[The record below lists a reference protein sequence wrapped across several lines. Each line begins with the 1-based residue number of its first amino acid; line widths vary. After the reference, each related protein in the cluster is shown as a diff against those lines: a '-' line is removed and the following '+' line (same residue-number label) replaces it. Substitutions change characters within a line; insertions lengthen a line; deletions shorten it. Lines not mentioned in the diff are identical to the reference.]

1 MGDAANTF
9 FDWKTLTFSSV
20 CTFNIPPPDMP
31 YRTPDARFDDLPD
44 FPYTPNYVSVGDDW
58 RMHYVDEGSGA
69 PILCLHGAPTW
80 AYLYRHMIPLLTEA
94 HRVVVPDFIGFGRS
108 DKLTE
113 VDAYS
118 FELHY
123 ETLRDVI
130 EALDLSDVTLVV
142 QDWGGLLGLTYA
154 ARQPERIARLVIL
167 NTFLPT
173 GEEDKGRAF
182 LAWRRFVENT
192 PDLPIGTI
200 VRRGL
205 ADADRLSDAEEAAY
219 NAPFP
224 TVASKA
230 GAVAWP
236 LMVPMDPDDP
246 VANVMRDTRTQLAEW
261 SKPAFELFAPND
273 PILGG
278 VQGFFRSLIPS
289 ASEQPEITI
298 DDAGHF
304 LQEEQGPTIARH
316 ILDFID
322 RTS

>member
-1 MGDAANTF
+1 
-9 FDWKTLTFSSV
+9 V
-20 CTFNIPPPDMP
+20 P
-31 YRTPDARFDDLPD
+31 YRTPDARFEALLD
-44 FPYTPNYVSVGDDW
+44 FPYAPNYVSVGDDL

-80 AYLYRHMIPLLTEA
+80 AYLYRHMIPPLSEA

-108 DKLTE
+108 DKLTD
-113 VDAYS
+113 VDAYA
-118 FELHY
+118 FDLHY
-123 ETLRDVI
+123 DTLRAFI
-130 EALDLSDVTLVV
+130 EATGLMDVTLVV

-154 ARQPERIARLVIL
+154 AEHPERIVRLVIL

-173 GEEDKGRAF
+173 GEEEKSRAF

-192 PDLPIGTI
+192 PDLPIGTV

-205 ADADRLSDAEEAAY
+205 AEPDRLSEAEEAAY
-219 NAPFP
+219 DAPFP
-224 TVASKA
+224 TPESKA

-236 LMVPMDPDDP
+236 LLVPMEPDDP
-246 VANVMRDTRTQLAEW
+246 VAEVMRETRARLAEW
-261 SKPAFELFAPND
+261 SKPAFELFAPGD

-278 VQGFFRSLIPS
+278 AQGFFRSLIPT
-289 ASEQPEITI
+289 ASEQPEVTI

-304 LQEEQGPTIARH
+304 LQEEQGPEIAQHVRA
-316 ILDFID
+316 FVD

>member
-1 MGDAANTF
+1 
-9 FDWKTLTFSSV
+9 
-20 CTFNIPPPDMP
+20 MP
-31 YRTPDARFDDLPD
+31 YRTPDDRFDDLPD
-44 FPYTPNYVSVGDDW
+44 FPYEPNYVTVGDDW
-58 RMHYVDEGSGA
+58 RMHYVDDGSGA

-80 AYLYRHMIPLLTEA
+80 AYLYRHTIPPLAED

-113 VDAYS
+113 VDDYS

-123 ETLRDVI
+123 ETLSTFI
-130 EALDLSDVTLVV
+130 ETLDLSNVTLVV

-173 GEEDKGRAF
+173 GDEEKSKAF

-205 ADADRLSDAEEAAY
+205 ADADRLSEAEKAAY
-219 NAPFP
+219 DAPFP
-224 TVASKA
+224 TVESKA

-236 LMVPMDPDDP
+236 LLIPMEPDDP
-246 VANVMRDTRTQLAEW
+246 VAAVMRDTRARLSEW
-261 SKPAFELFAPND
+261 SKPAFELFAPED

-278 VQGFFRSLIPS
+278 AQGVFRSLIPTAS
-289 ASEQPEITI
+289 AQPETTV

-304 LQEEQGPTIARH
+304 LQEERGPTIAEH
-316 ILDFID
+316 TLAFID

>member
-1 MGDAANTF
+1 
-9 FDWKTLTFSSV
+9 
-20 CTFNIPPPDMP
+20 MP

-44 FPYTPNYVSVGDDW
+44 FPYAPNYVPVGDDW
-58 RMHYVDEGSGA
+58 RMHYVDEGSGS

-80 AYLYRHMIPLLTEA
+80 AYLYRHMIPPLADA

-108 DKLTE
+108 DKLTT
-113 VDAYS
+113 VDDYS

-123 ETLRDVI
+123 NTLRDFI
-130 EALDLSDVTLVV
+130 ETLDLSDVTLVV

-154 ARQPERIARLVIL
+154 ARRPERIARLVIL

-173 GEEDKGRAF
+173 GDEEKSDAF
-182 LAWRRFVENT
+182 LTWRRFVENT

-205 ADADRLSDAEEAAY
+205 ADADRLSEVEEAAY
-219 NAPFP
+219 DAPFP
-224 TVASKA
+224 TPESKA

-236 LMVPMDPDDP
+236 LLIPMAPDDP
-246 VANVMRDTRTQLAEW
+246 VASIMRETRTRLANW
-261 SKPAFELFAPND
+261 SKPAFELFAPGD

-278 VQGFFRSLIPS
+278 AQGFFRSLIPT
-289 ASEQPEITI
+289 ASNQPETTI

-304 LQEEQGPTIARH
+304 LQEEQGPALAQHT
-316 ILDFID
+316 LGFID
-322 RTS
+322 RTP